1 MLVGDVCGDK
11 DKIFRNCCILEHDRL
26 GGPSTFLCGMGCL
39 MTGLQTCKS
48 YRMPDVRYRDE
59 IPRRFFLFS
68 ISLWIIMPATSCL
81 WRDPVHLAGSH

>member
-1 MLVGDVCGDK
+1 MRYLGTAASLNMTV
-11 DKIFRNCCILEHDRL
+11 LEDLLR
-26 GGPSTFLCGMGCL
+26 LCGMGCL

-81 WRDPVHLAGSH
+81 CRDTVHLAGSH